1 MYVIIG
7 AGPAGLYAAIKLW
20 QAGIRDLV
28 IYDPRAGN
36 YTRPG
41 HLSYSAFQK
50 AEDGIGIYFWP
61 YGQKGHIKDLEKQL
75 YSQATRLGIRIE
87 NKRFIK
93 LKEKDATAAG
103 VIVADSDDREEFIA
117 SDYVFDCT
125 GARRL
130 VINDVNRLSAEPPF
144 KLVTITEPPVTNN
157 FLAYVKVGEESD
169 WYRIDNHIGP
179 NINLATMPPLDYAR
193 SVIKLR
199 ALGWNESAL
208 PFCYGA
214 YFGKGKACIYF
225 QAPDHLEKANYDLWV
240 QTVLESY
247 IKPVHYEHLPEK
259 KPKPRF
265 MSFSV
270 EAKSLNRVSYKGK
283 NLPTVIGLGD
293 VQIDLDYKLAHG
305 IYDGM
310 KRIDALFSHLEII
323 DGNIYYFD
331 PDEYLSTI
339 EGLMRDHKEAIARS
353 AERQRIAFVDA
364 REPAKLKFKQAIS
377 LSEDR
382 DEIVALKE
390 ILKEIEGRQAYD
402 QATQKFALNHDPS
415 NQIKAGVNPT
425 HTTFIAQ
432 VNDIHVNLLST
443 LALLP
448 VSFVKERN
456 EAERLLIHLAVSFK
470 NIGGALFKAS
480 RSNDAIDAYEKA
492 VEIYNLPHIPSELDK
507 TKFTLYSNLVIAY
520 NKEKRLVEAL
530 AAAKIALDIYE
541 RCVEKPESKI
551 LEKIVFNYIKT
562 QCTLVQ
568 ESSLLSPSAD
578 LKTID
583 LHLKELMVR
592 YKDAISPQNVALLTP
607 LITSLESLI
616 TTRSSFD
623 STLDATHTERSDTP
637 GSIGG
642 HTEASEIISA
652 RTTLTVAV
660 SDDATVKPEVETDLS
675 KFSLFRASVNTQLTS
690 AEEIIR
696 SSLSS

>member
-1 MYVIIG
+1 
-7 AGPAGLYAAIKLW
+7 
-20 QAGIRDLV
+20 
-28 IYDPRAGN
+28 
-36 YTRPG
+36 
-41 HLSYSAFQK
+41 
-50 AEDGIGIYFWP
+50 
-61 YGQKGHIKDLEKQL
+61 
-75 YSQATRLGIRIE
+75 
-87 NKRFIK
+87 
-93 LKEKDATAAG
+93 
-103 VIVADSDDREEFIA
+103 
-117 SDYVFDCT
+117 
-125 GARRL
+125 
-130 VINDVNRLSAEPPF
+130 
-144 KLVTITEPPVTNN
+144 
-157 FLAYVKVGEESD
+157 
-169 WYRIDNHIGP
+169 
-179 NINLATMPPLDYAR
+179 
-193 SVIKLR
+193 
-199 ALGWNESAL
+199 
-208 PFCYGA
+208 
-214 YFGKGKACIYF
+214 
-225 QAPDHLEKANYDLWV
+225 
-240 QTVLESY
+240 
-247 IKPVHYEHLPEK
+247 
-259 KPKPRF
+259 
-265 MSFSV
+265 
-270 EAKSLNRVSYKGK
+270 
-283 NLPTVIGLGD
+283 
-293 VQIDLDYKLAHG
+293 
-305 IYDGM
+305 
-310 KRIDALFSHLEII
+310 
-323 DGNIYYFD
+323 
-331 PDEYLSTI
+331 
-339 EGLMRDHKEAIARS
+339 
-353 AERQRIAFVDA
+353 
-364 REPAKLKFKQAIS
+364 
-377 LSEDR
+377 
-382 DEIVALKE
+382 
-390 ILKEIEGRQAYD
+390 
-402 QATQKFALNHDPS
+402 
-415 NQIKAGVNPT
+415 
-425 HTTFIAQ
+425 
-432 VNDIHVNLLST
+432 
-443 LALLP
+443 LLP